1 MDIIQADGGVMN
13 MNDLKTA
20 MTDVLVIDDPVEV
33 TYRGYKLYS
42 MPLPS
47 SGGVIVGEILN
58 ILENFD
64 LASMGHNTPESIHVI
79 SEAMMRAYAD
89 RGAYLGD
96 PSFGDI
102 PITGLSSKDYAYS
115 LYEQITGEAT
125 TELEAGDPMPYESAS
140 TTHMSVIDKDGN
152 MACMTQSISS
162 HFGCGITVPGRGFL
176 LSNGLTSFDLEQGK
190 PNSVAP
196 GKLSLSSMT
205 PTILVSPEGEPV
217 LISGSPGGERIIA
230 CMAQTIINIVD
241 FGMNAQD
248 SADAPRVFAGAD
260 CVIQVEG
267 RMPQDVID
275 ELEAMGHTVK
285 VGSDWDANMGSSNTI
300 TYNPDT
306 GELHVAGDPRRDS
319 QGVAY

>member
-1 MDIIQADGGVMN
+1 
-13 MNDLKTA
+13 
-20 MTDVLVIDDPVEV
+20 
-33 TYRGYKLYS
+33 
-42 MPLPS
+42 
-47 SGGVIVGEILN
+47 
-58 ILENFD
+58 
-64 LASMGHNTPESIHVI
+64 MGKVK
-79 SEAMMRAYAD
+79 AYG
-89 RGAYLGD
+89 GAYLRD

-115 LYEQITGEAT
+115 LYEQITDEAT

-205 PTILVSPEGEPV
+205 PTILVSPEGESV